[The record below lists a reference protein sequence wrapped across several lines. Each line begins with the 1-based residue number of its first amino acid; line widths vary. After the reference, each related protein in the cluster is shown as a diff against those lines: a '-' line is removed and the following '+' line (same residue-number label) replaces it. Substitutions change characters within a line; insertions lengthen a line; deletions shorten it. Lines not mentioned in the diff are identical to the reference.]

1 MKKLV
6 LTFILAGTYYL
17 LSCSPSK
24 DDKTT
29 DPAQNYEDETCG
41 YNYTEQSNKFFSY
54 CVNNNNDSDVLFLA
68 LTSYE
73 CKSDGGSSLITSS
86 NQASYKKYKIYKVCN
101 DGVCPVNPNVATDI
115 KQITSSTSSTVLY
128 LRTPSGT
135 TLNCTMED

>member
-6 LTFILAGTYYL
+6 FTFILAGIYYL

-24 DDKTT
+24 GDQTANQGTGSDDG
-29 DPAQNYEDETCG
+29 TCG
-41 YNYTEQSNKFFSY
+41 YNYTEQSNKFFYY
-54 CVNNNNDSDVLFLA
+54 CVNNNNDSDILFLS

-73 CKSDGGSSLITSS
+73 CKSDNGASLITSS
-86 NQASYKKYKIYKVCN
+86 NQASYKKYRIYKVCN

-115 KQITSSTSSTVLY
+115 KQINSSTSSTVLY
-128 LRTPSGT
+128 LKTSSGT